1 MRLSDV
7 NVNPPTLSK
16 IQRYTAMFTMPSNS
30 QTPEYK
36 LNRVTIYLYFM
47 GENPFTAFLLKYVK
61 KNQNVLKSL
70 VHC

>member
-16 IQRYTAMFTMPSNS
+16 IQRYTAMCTMPSNS
-30 QTPEYK
+30 QTPIYK

-47 GENPFTAFLLKYVK
+47 GKNPFTVFFIETCK